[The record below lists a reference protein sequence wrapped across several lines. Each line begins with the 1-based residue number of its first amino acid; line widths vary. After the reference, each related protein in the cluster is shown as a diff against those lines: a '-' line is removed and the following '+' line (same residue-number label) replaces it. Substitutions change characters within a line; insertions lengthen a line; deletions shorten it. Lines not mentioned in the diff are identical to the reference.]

1 MKRLAACS
9 TATGCAGPRAGIRRK
24 APASQTSAAPVATFF
39 VALAALAAL
48 TAAPTAAQVAVRAGT
63 LHTVSGPPIENA
75 VVVAGAHGKIE
86 WVGPAAEADVPDGV
100 EVLEAAVVTPGLVDP
115 HSVVGLSG
123 ALNSNVGPVRDQD
136 QLERSSPI
144 QPDLRAIDAY
154 DANETLVEWVRS
166 YGVTTMHTGHG
177 PGALVSGQTMIA
189 KTRGRNVD
197 QAVVVPARMLAS
209 TLGNAVSSNFQ
220 SPGTSAK
227 GIAMLRNAL
236 LGAQAYLEQAQKA
249 AEAGAEDGDEAGGRE
264 AEGDEAEGDEA
275 EGDEAEDDEAEGD
288 EAEGDEA
295 DGEEGDAR
303 PAPKPPARD
312 LSKEALGQ
320 VLEGELSLLITAN
333 TVPEIAAALR
343 LQQEFGFDLVLDGAA
358 ESYLLLDEIREAGVP
373 VLLHPPMSR
382 VRNGSWETAASL
394 ADAGI
399 PFAIQTGFE
408 GYVPKTRVLLW
419 EAAIAAAN
427 GLGME
432 RALEAVTLSPARI
445 LGIDDRVGSVEVG
458 KDADLALF
466 DGDPFEYTSHICG
479 VIIEAEVMSS
489 ECR

>member
-1 MKRLAACS
+1 MTRLAACR
-9 TATGCAGPRAGIRRK
+9 TATGCAG
-24 APASQTSAAPVATFF
+24 AAPGATFF
-39 VALAALAAL
+39 GVLATLAALAALAA
-48 TAAPTAAQVAVRAGT
+48 APAAAQVAVRAGT
-63 LHTVSGPPIENA
+63 LHTVSGEPIENA
-75 VVVAGAHGKIE
+75 VVIAGADGKIE
-86 WVGPAAEADVPDGV
+86 WVGPAADANIPDGV
-100 EVLEAAVVTPGLVDP
+100 DVLEAAVVTPGLVDAR
-115 HSVVGLSG
+115 SVVGLSG

-136 QLERSSPI
+136 QLERSSPL

-154 DANETLVEWVRS
+154 DATETLVEWVRS

-189 KTRGRNVD
+189 KTRGRNVE

-227 GIAMLRNAL
+227 GVAMLRNAL
-236 LGAQAYLEQAQKA
+236 LGAEAYLEQVRNAE
-249 AEAGAEDGDEAGGRE
+249 EAGAED
-264 AEGDEAEGDEA
+264 
-275 EGDEAEDDEAEGD
+275 DDEA
-288 EAEGDEA
+288 AGDEA
-295 DGEEGDAR
+295 DGEEGDAK
-303 PAPKPPARD
+303 PAPQPPPRD
-312 LSKEALGQ
+312 LAKEALGQ
-320 VLEGELSLLITAN
+320 VLNGELSLLVTAN
-333 TVPEIAAALR
+333 TVPEMAAALR
-343 LQQEFGFDLVLDGAA
+343 LQREFGFDLVLDSAA

-373 VLLHPPMSR
+373 VLIHPTMSR
-382 VRNGSWETAASL
+382 VRNGSFETAASL

-408 GYVPKTRVLLW
+408 GYVPKSRVLLW
-419 EAAIAAAN
+419 EAGVAAAN

-432 RALEAVTLSPARI
+432 RALEAITLSPARI
-445 LGIDDRVGSVEVG
+445 LGIDDRVGSIEVG

-479 VIIEAEVMSS
+479 VIIEAEVMSA

>member
-1 MKRLAACS
+1 MMARDADFFLKGNRPGVCARL
-9 TATGCAGPRAGIRRK
+9 RLGI
-24 APASQTSAAPVATFF
+24 TFF
-39 VALAALAAL
+39 SFALAAV
-48 TAAPTAAQVAVRAGT
+48 TAVPTAAQVAVRAGT
-63 LHTVSGPPIENA
+63 LHTVSGSPIEDA
-75 VVVAGAHGKIE
+75 VVIAGADGKIE
-86 WVGPAAEADVPDGV
+86 WVGPAAEADIPDGAR
-100 EVLEAAVVTPGLVDP
+100 VLEAAVVTPGLVDP

-177 PGALVSGQTMIA
+177 PGALVSGQTMVA

-236 LGAQAYLEQAQKA
+236 FGAQAYLDQVQQAE
-249 AEAGAEDGDEAGGRE
+249 EAGAED
-264 AEGDEAEGDEA
+264 
-275 EGDEAEDDEAEGD
+275 GD

-295 DGEEGDAR
+295 DGEEGDAK

-333 TVPEIAAALR
+333 TVPEIASALR

-373 VLLHPPMSR
+373 VLLHATMSR
-382 VRNGSWETAASL
+382 VRNGSYETAASL

-419 EAAIAAAN
+419 EAAVAAAN

-445 LGIDDRVGSVEVG
+445 LGIDDRVGSIEVG

-466 DGDPFEYTSHICG
+466 DGDPFEYTSHVCG
-479 VIIEAEVMSS
+479 VIIESEVMSS

>member
-1 MKRLAACS
+1 MTAGAPHIFPEGNRSGVCARLRLGTIS
-9 TATGCAGPRAGIRRK
+9 
-24 APASQTSAAPVATFF
+24 FF
-39 VALAALAAL
+39 VTAVLLAALAA
-48 TAAPTAAQVAVRAGT
+48 TPAAAQVAVRAGT
-63 LHTVSGPPIENA
+63 LHTVSGAPIENA
-75 VVVAGAHGKIE
+75 VVIAGADGRIE
-86 WVGPAAEADVPDGV
+86 WVGPAAEANIPDGV
-100 EVLEAAVVTPGLVDP
+100 DVLEAAIVTPGLVDAR
-115 HSVVGLSG
+115 SVVGLSG

-136 QLERSSPI
+136 QLERSSPL

-166 YGVTTMHTGHG
+166 YGVTTLHTGHG

-189 KTRGRNVD
+189 KTRGRNVE
-197 QAVVVPARMLAS
+197 QATLMPVRMLAA

-227 GIAMLRNAL
+227 GIAMLRSAL
-236 LGAQAYLEQAQKA
+236 HGAQAYLDQVRKA
-249 AEAGAEDGDEAGGRE
+249 EEAGGDE
-264 AEGDEAEGDEA
+264 NGDEDE
-275 EGDEAEDDEAEGD
+275 
-288 EAEGDEA
+288 
-295 DGEEGDAR
+295 DAR
-303 PAPKPPARD
+303 PAPQPPPRD

-320 VLEGELSLLITAN
+320 VLDGELSLLMTAN
-333 TVPEIAAALR
+333 TVAEMASALR
-343 LQQEFGFDLVLDGAA
+343 LQQEFGFDLVLDSAA
-358 ESYLLLDEIREAGVP
+358 ESYLLLEEIREAGVP
-373 VLLHPPMSR
+373 VLLHPTMSR
-382 VRNGSWETAASL
+382 VRNGSYETAAQL

-445 LGIDDRVGSVEVG
+445 LGIDDRVGSIEVG

-479 VIIEAEVMSS
+479 VIIESEVMSA

>member
-1 MKRLAACS
+1 MKRLG
-9 TATGCAGPRAGIRRK
+9 TTLLL
-24 APASQTSAAPVATFF
+24 VA
-39 VALAALAAL
+39 VAALAGVAGGP
-48 TAAPTAAQVAVRAGT
+48 AAAQVAVRAET
-63 LHTVSGPPIENA
+63 LHTVSGAPIQDA
-75 VVVAGAHGKIE
+75 VVIAGADGKIE
-86 WVGPAAEADVPDGV
+86 WVGPAADANIPDGV

-166 YGVTTMHTGHG
+166 YGVTTLHTGHG
-177 PGALVSGQTMIA
+177 PGALISGQTMIA

-197 QAVVVPARMLAS
+197 EATLVPARMLAS

-220 SPGTSAK
+220 SPGTSSK
-227 GIAMLRNAL
+227 GVAMLRSAL
-236 LGAQAYLEQAQKA
+236 IGAQAYLEQVRKA
-249 AEAGAEDGDEAGGRE
+249 EDPGNAGILPASESPGAEQSGDAESSDD
-264 AEGDEAEGDEA
+264 EGDTK
-275 EGDEAEDDEAEGD
+275 
-288 EAEGDEA
+288 
-295 DGEEGDAR
+295 
-303 PAPKPPARD
+303 PAPQPPPRD
-312 LSKEALGQ
+312 LAKEALGQ
-320 VLEGELSLLITAN
+320 VLDGELSLLITAN

-343 LQQEFGFDLVLDGAA
+343 LQHEFGFDLVLDGAA

-373 VLLHPPMSR
+373 VVLHPTMSR
-382 VRNGSWETAASL
+382 VRNGSYETASRL

-399 PFAIQTGFE
+399 PFALQTGFE

-427 GLGME
+427 GLGQG
-432 RALEAVTLSPARI
+432 RALEAITLSPARI
-445 LGIDDRVGSVEVG
+445 LGIDDRVGSIEVG

-479 VIIEAEVMSS
+479 VIIESEVMST

>member
-1 MKRLAACS
+1 M
-9 TATGCAGPRAGIRRK
+9 TARNPDVFPKGDRPGSRARCLGTASFFAGL
-24 APASQTSAAPVATFF
+24 
-39 VALAALAAL
+39 VALAAIPA
-48 TAAPTAAQVAVRAGT
+48 AAQVAVRAGT
-63 LHTVSGPPIENA
+63 LHTVSGAPIENA
-75 VVVAGAHGKIE
+75 VVIAGADGRIE
-86 WVGPAAEADVPDGV
+86 WVGPAADANIPDGV
-100 EVLEAAVVTPGLVDP
+100 DVLEAAVVTPGLVDAR
-115 HSVVGLSG
+115 SVVGLSG

-136 QLERSSPI
+136 QLERSSPL

-166 YGVTTMHTGHG
+166 YGVTTLHTGHG

-189 KTRGRNVD
+189 KTRGRNVE
-197 QAVVVPARMLAS
+197 QATLMPVRMLAA

-220 SPGTSAK
+220 SPGRRQRGSRCCEAPFTAPRPTSTRC
-227 GIAMLRNAL
+227 GRPRRPMPR
-236 LGAQAYLEQAQKA
+236 GTVES
-249 AEAGAEDGDEAGGRE
+249 DGDGNGE
-264 AEGDEAEGDEA
+264 
-275 EGDEAEDDEAEGD
+275 EDD
-288 EAEGDEA
+288 
-295 DGEEGDAR
+295 DAK
-303 PAPKPPARD
+303 PAPQPPPRD

-320 VLEGELSLLITAN
+320 VLSGELSLLVTAN
-333 TVPEIAAALR
+333 TVAEMASALR
-343 LQQEFGFDLVLDGAA
+343 LQQEFGFNLVLDSAA

-373 VLLHPPMSR
+373 VLLHPTMSR
-382 VRNGSWETAASL
+382 VRNGSYETAGQL

-432 RALEAVTLSPARI
+432 RALEAITLSPARI
-445 LGIDDRVGSVEVG
+445 LGIDDRVGSIEVG

-479 VIIEAEVMSS
+479 VIIESEVLST

>member
-1 MKRLAACS
+1 MKRLG
-9 TATGCAGPRAGIRRK
+9 T
-24 APASQTSAAPVATFF
+24 TSFL
-39 VALAALAAL
+39 VALAALAGMPA
-48 TAAPTAAQVAVRAGT
+48 AAQVAVRAGT
-63 LHTVSGPPIENA
+63 LHTVSGDAIENA
-75 VVVAGAHGKIE
+75 VVIAGADGKIA
-86 WVGPAAEADVPDGV
+86 WVGPTAEADIPDGTD
-100 EVLEAAVVTPGLVDP
+100 VLEAAVVTPGLVDAR
-115 HSVVGLSG
+115 SVVGLSG

-136 QLERSSPI
+136 QLERSSPL

-166 YGVTTMHTGHG
+166 YGVTTLHTGHG
-177 PGALVSGQTMIA
+177 PGALISGQTMIA

-197 QAVVVPARMLAS
+197 QAAVVPARMLAS

-227 GIAMLRNAL
+227 GVAMLRNAL
-236 LGAQAYLEQAQKA
+236 HGAQAYLEQVRKA
-249 AEAGAEDGDEAGGRE
+249 EEAGR
-264 AEGDEAEGDEA
+264 
-275 EGDEAEDDEAEGD
+275 DDEGESD
-288 EAEGDEA
+288 A
-295 DGEEGDAR
+295 DGEEAGNDDENGDAK
-303 PAPKPPARD
+303 PAPKPPPRD
-312 LSKEALGQ
+312 LAKEALGQ
-320 VLEGELSLLITAN
+320 VLDGELSLLITAN
-333 TVPEIAAALR
+333 AVPEIAAALR
-343 LQQEFGFDLVLDGAA
+343 LQREFGFDLVLDGAA

-373 VLLHPPMSR
+373 VLLHPTMSR
-382 VRNGSWETAASL
+382 VRNGSYETASQL

-479 VIIEAEVMSS
+479 VIVESEVLSA

>member
-1 MKRLAACS
+1 MKRLG
-9 TATGCAGPRAGIRRK
+9 TASC
-24 APASQTSAAPVATFF
+24 F
-39 VALAALAAL
+39 VALAALATT
-48 TAAPTAAQVAVRAGT
+48 TAAAQVAVRAGT

-75 VVVAGAHGKIE
+75 VVIAGADGRIE
-86 WVGPAAEADVPDGV
+86 WVGPAAEANIPDGV
-100 EVLEAAVVTPGLVDP
+100 DVLEAAVVTPGLVDAR
-115 HSVVGLSG
+115 SVVGLSG

-136 QLERSSPI
+136 QLERSSPL

-166 YGVTTMHTGHG
+166 YGVTTLHTGHG

-189 KTRGRNVD
+189 KTRGRNVE

-227 GIAMLRNAL
+227 GIAMLRSAL
-236 LGAQAYLEQAQKA
+236 HGAQAYLEQVQKA
-249 AEAGAEDGDEAGGRE
+249 EEAGGDENVESDDGEEDGDAK
-264 AEGDEAEGDEA
+264 
-275 EGDEAEDDEAEGD
+275 
-288 EAEGDEA
+288 
-295 DGEEGDAR
+295 
-303 PAPKPPARD
+303 PAPQQPPRD

-320 VLEGELSLLITAN
+320 VLDGELSLLITVN

-343 LQQEFGFDLVLDGAA
+343 LQQEFGFDLVLDSAA

-373 VLLHPPMSR
+373 VLLHPTMSR
-382 VRNGSWETAASL
+382 VRNGSYETAATL

-432 RALEAVTLSPARI
+432 RALEAITLSPARI
-445 LGIDDRVGSVEVG
+445 LGIDDRVGSIEVG

-479 VIIEAEVMSS
+479 VIIESEVLST

>member
-1 MKRLAACS
+1 MKRPAPGWNGFRPLEGQASCPHSHARRSLRHRAAN
-9 TATGCAGPRAGIRRK
+9 TPRTR
-24 APASQTSAAPVATFF
+24 PAAAVLT
-39 VALAALAAL
+39 ALAALAAIP
-48 TAAPTAAQVAVRAGT
+48 AAAQVAVRAGT
-63 LHTVSGPPIENA
+63 LHAVSGAPIENA
-75 VVVAGAHGKIE
+75 VVIAGADGRIE
-86 WVGPAAEADVPDGV
+86 WVGPAAEADIPEGV
-100 EVLEAAVVTPGLVDP
+100 EVLEAAVVTPGLVDAR
-115 HSVVGLSG
+115 SVVGLSG

-136 QLERSSPI
+136 QLERSSPL

-166 YGVTTMHTGHG
+166 YGVTTLHTGHG
-177 PGALVSGQTMIA
+177 PGALISGQTMIA
-189 KTRGRNVD
+189 KTRGRNVE
-197 QAVVVPARMLAS
+197 QAALMPVRMLAA

-236 LGAQAYLEQAQKA
+236 HGAREYLDQVREAEEA
-249 AEAGAEDGDEAGGRE
+249 ERGENGEREAGDEEEDGDAGST
-264 AEGDEAEGDEA
+264 
-275 EGDEAEDDEAEGD
+275 
-288 EAEGDEA
+288 
-295 DGEEGDAR
+295 
-303 PAPKPPARD
+303 PQPPPRD
-312 LSKEALGQ
+312 LSSEALGQ
-320 VLEGELSLLITAN
+320 VLSGEISLLVTAN
-333 TVPEIAAALR
+333 TVAEMASALR
-343 LQQEFGFDLVLDGAA
+343 LQEEFGFDLVLDSAA
-358 ESYLLLDEIREAGVP
+358 EAYLLIDEIREAGVP
-373 VLLHPPMSR
+373 VLLHPTMSR
-382 VRNGSWETAASL
+382 VRNGSWETAAAL

-427 GLGME
+427 GLGLE

-445 LGIDDRVGSVEVG
+445 LGIDDRVGSIEVG

-479 VIIEAEVMSS
+479 VIIESEVMSA

>member
-1 MKRLAACS
+1 MKRLGTTLALALL
-9 TATGCAGPRAGIRRK
+9 
-24 APASQTSAAPVATFF
+24 
-39 VALAALAAL
+39 VALAGGPA
-48 TAAPTAAQVAVRAGT
+48 AAQVAVRAET
-63 LHTVSGPPIENA
+63 LHTVSGAPIQNA
-75 VVVAGAHGKIE
+75 IVIAGADGKIE
-86 WVGPAAEADVPDGV
+86 WVGPAADANIPDGV

-166 YGVTTMHTGHG
+166 YGVTTLHTGHG
-177 PGALVSGQTMIA
+177 PGALISGQTMIA
-189 KTRGRNVD
+189 KTRGRNVE
-197 QAVVVPARMLAS
+197 QATLVPARMLAA

-220 SPGTSAK
+220 SPGTSSK
-227 GIAMLRNAL
+227 GVAMLRGAL
-236 LGAQAYLEQAQKA
+236 IDAQAYLEQVRKVEEGETESADDDG
-249 AEAGAEDGDEAGGRE
+249 EHDNGDEDSEGHHDDDGDAK
-264 AEGDEAEGDEA
+264 
-275 EGDEAEDDEAEGD
+275 
-288 EAEGDEA
+288 
-295 DGEEGDAR
+295 
-303 PAPKPPARD
+303 PAPKPPPRD
-312 LSKEALGQ
+312 LAKEALGQ
-320 VLEGELSLLITAN
+320 VLDGELSLLITAN

-343 LQQEFGFDLVLDGAA
+343 LQHEFGFDLVLDGAA

-373 VLLHPPMSR
+373 VVLHPTMSR
-382 VRNGSWETAASL
+382 VRNGSFETAAKL

-427 GLGME
+427 GLGLE
-432 RALEAVTLSPARI
+432 RALEAITLTPARI
-445 LGIDDRVGSVEVG
+445 LGIDDRVGSIEVG

-479 VIIEAEVMSS
+479 VIIESEVMSA

>member
-1 MKRLAACS
+1 MKRLG
-9 TATGCAGPRAGIRRK
+9 T
-24 APASQTSAAPVATFF
+24 TSFF

-48 TAAPTAAQVAVRAGT
+48 AAIPAAAQVAVRAGT
-63 LHTVSGPPIENA
+63 LHTVSGAPIENA
-75 VVVAGAHGKIE
+75 VVIAGADGTIE
-86 WVGPAAEADVPDGV
+86 WVGPAAEADIPDGV
-100 EVLEAAVVTPGLVDP
+100 DVLEAAVVTPGLVDAR
-115 HSVVGLSG
+115 SVVGLSG

-136 QLERSSPI
+136 QLERSSPL

-166 YGVTTMHTGHG
+166 YGVTTLHTGHG

-189 KTRGRNVD
+189 KTRGRNVE
-197 QAVVVPARMLAS
+197 QATLTPVRMLAA

-236 LGAQAYLEQAQKA
+236 HGAQAYLDQVHKA
-249 AEAGAEDGDEAGGRE
+249 EEAGGDGNGE
-264 AEGDEAEGDEA
+264 SDGAGNGDEDE
-275 EGDEAEDDEAEGD
+275 DE
-288 EAEGDEA
+288 
-295 DGEEGDAR
+295 DA
-303 PAPKPPARD
+303 KPSPQPPTRD

-320 VLEGELSLLITAN
+320 VLDGELSLLVTAN
-333 TVPEIAAALR
+333 TVAEMASALR
-343 LQQEFGFDLVLDGAA
+343 LQQEFGFDLVLDSAA

-373 VLLHPPMSR
+373 VLLHPTMSR
-382 VRNGSWETAASL
+382 VRNGSYETASKL

-445 LGIDDRVGSVEVG
+445 LGIADRVGSIEVG

-479 VIIEAEVMSS
+479 VIIESEVMSA

>member
-1 MKRLAACS
+1 MKRTALAWNKFRPLG
-9 TATGCAGPRAGIRRK
+9 TRASCPHPHARR
-24 APASQTSAAPVATFF
+24 SLRNSAANTPRTLLAT
-39 VALAALAAL
+39 AAL
-48 TAAPTAAQVAVRAGT
+48 TILAGSTAAAQVAVRAGI

-75 VVVAGAHGKIE
+75 VVIAGADGKIE
-86 WVGPAAEADVPDGV
+86 WVGPAADANIPDGV
-100 EVLEAAVVTPGLVDP
+100 DVLEAAVVTPGLVDP

-166 YGVTTMHTGHG
+166 YGVTTLHTGHG

-197 QAVVVPARMLAS
+197 EATLVPARMLAS

-220 SPGTSAK
+220 SPGTSSK
-227 GIAMLRNAL
+227 GVAMLRSAL
-236 LGAQAYLEQAQKA
+236 IGAQAYMEQVRKA
-249 AEAGAEDGDEAGGRE
+249 EDPGNAGILPASEGPGAEQSGDAVSSNDDGDDEDSEGHHDGDEK
-264 AEGDEAEGDEA
+264 
-275 EGDEAEDDEAEGD
+275 
-288 EAEGDEA
+288 
-295 DGEEGDAR
+295 
-303 PAPKPPARD
+303 PAPQPPARD
-312 LSKEALGQ
+312 LAKEALGQ

-333 TVPEIAAALR
+333 TVPEIAAAMR
-343 LQQEFGFDLVLDGAA
+343 LQREFGFDLVLDGAA

-373 VLLHPPMSR
+373 VVLHATMSR
-382 VRNGSWETAASL
+382 VRNGSYETAAQF

-399 PFAIQTGFE
+399 PFALQTGFE

-427 GLGME
+427 GLGQE
-432 RALEAVTLSPARI
+432 RALEAITLSPARI
-445 LGIDDRVGSVEVG
+445 LGIDDRVGSIEVG

-479 VIIEAEVMSS
+479 VIIESEVMSA

>member
-1 MKRLAACS
+1 MKRLGTIS
-9 TATGCAGPRAGIRRK
+9 
-24 APASQTSAAPVATFF
+24 FF
-39 VALAALAAL
+39 VTAVLLAALAA
-48 TAAPTAAQVAVRAGT
+48 TPAAAQVVVRAGT
-63 LHTVSGPPIENA
+63 LHTVSGAPIENA
-75 VVVAGAHGKIE
+75 VVIADADGTIE
-86 WVGPAAEADVPDGV
+86 WVGPAAEADIPDGV
-100 EVLEAAVVTPGLVDP
+100 DVLEAAVVTPGLVDAR
-115 HSVVGLSG
+115 SVVGLSG

-136 QLERSSPI
+136 QLERSSPL

-154 DANETLVEWVRS
+154 DANETLVEWVRT
-166 YGVTTMHTGHG
+166 YGVTTLHTGHG
-177 PGALVSGQTMIA
+177 PGALISGQTMIA
-189 KTRGRNVD
+189 KTRGRNVE
-197 QAVVVPARMLAS
+197 QATLMPVRMLAA

-227 GIAMLRNAL
+227 GIAMLRSAL
-236 LGAQAYLEQAQKA
+236 HGAQAYLDQVRKA
-249 AEAGAEDGDEAGGRE
+249 EEAASDGNGEDDGDAEDGDAK
-264 AEGDEAEGDEA
+264 
-275 EGDEAEDDEAEGD
+275 
-288 EAEGDEA
+288 
-295 DGEEGDAR
+295 
-303 PAPKPPARD
+303 PAPQPPPRD

-320 VLEGELSLLITAN
+320 VLDGELSLLVTAN
-333 TVPEIAAALR
+333 TVAEMASALR
-343 LQQEFGFDLVLDGAA
+343 LQQEFGFDLVLDSAA

-373 VLLHPPMSR
+373 VLLHPTMSR
-382 VRNGSWETAASL
+382 VRNGSYETAAQL

-445 LGIDDRVGSVEVG
+445 LGIDDRVGSIEVG

-479 VIIEAEVMSS
+479 VIIESQVMSA

>member
-1 MKRLAACS
+1 MKRLG
-9 TATGCAGPRAGIRRK
+9 TTLLL
-24 APASQTSAAPVATFF
+24 VA
-39 VALAALAAL
+39 VAALAGGPA
-48 TAAPTAAQVAVRAGT
+48 AAQVAVRAET
-63 LHTVSGPPIENA
+63 LHTVSGPPIRNA
-75 VVVAGAHGKIE
+75 VVIAGADGKIE
-86 WVGPAAEADVPDGV
+86 WVGPAADANIPDGTR
-100 EVLEAAVVTPGLVDP
+100 VLEAAVVTPGLVDP

-166 YGVTTMHTGHG
+166 YGVTTLHTGHG
-177 PGALVSGQTMIA
+177 PGALISGQTMIA
-189 KTRGRNVD
+189 KTQGRKRGAGHPGAGADARRDARQRRVLELPVAGDVFQGRGHAARRLHWRPGVPGAGAQGRGSRRRGRILRRQRRRGFRGSPRRRR
-197 QAVVVPARMLAS
+197 QA
-209 TLGNAVSSNFQ
+209 
-220 SPGTSAK
+220 
-227 GIAMLRNAL
+227 
-236 LGAQAYLEQAQKA
+236 
-249 AEAGAEDGDEAGGRE
+249 
-264 AEGDEAEGDEA
+264 
-275 EGDEAEDDEAEGD
+275 
-288 EAEGDEA
+288 
-295 DGEEGDAR
+295 
-303 PAPKPPARD
+303 APKPPPRD
-312 LSKEALGQ
+312 LAKEALGQ
-320 VLEGELSLLITAN
+320 ALDGELSLLITAN

-343 LQQEFGFDLVLDGAA
+343 LQSEFGFDLVLDGAA

-373 VLLHPPMSR
+373 VVLHPTMSR
-382 VRNGSWETAASL
+382 VRNGSYETAAKL

-399 PFAIQTGFE
+399 PFALQTGFE

-432 RALEAVTLSPARI
+432 RALEAITLSPARI
-445 LGIDDRVGSVEVG
+445 LGIDDRVGSIEVG

-479 VIIEAEVMSS
+479 VIIEAEVMST

>member
-1 MKRLAACS
+1 MKN
-9 TATGCAGPRAGIRRK
+9 AT
-24 APASQTSAAPVATFF
+24 
-39 VALAALAAL
+39 ALAALLVAA
-48 TAAPTAAQVAVRAGT
+48 TTSSAVAQVAVRAGT
-63 LHTVSGPPIENA
+63 LHTVSGDAIENA
-75 VVVAGAHGKIE
+75 VVIAGADGRIA
-86 WVGPAAEADVPDGV
+86 WVGPAAEADIPDGTD
-100 EVLEAAVVTPGLVDP
+100 VLEAAVVTPGLVDAR
-115 HSVVGLSG
+115 SVVGLSG

-136 QLERSSPI
+136 QLERSSPL

-166 YGVTTMHTGHG
+166 YGVTTLHTGHG
-177 PGALVSGQTMIA
+177 PGALISGQTMIA

-227 GIAMLRNAL
+227 GVAMLRNAL
-236 LGAQAYLEQAQKA
+236 HGAQAYLEQVRKA
-249 AEAGAEDGDEAGGRE
+249 EEAGDDEDGGN
-264 AEGDEAEGDEA
+264 GDENG
-275 EGDEAEDDEAEGD
+275 
-288 EAEGDEA
+288 
-295 DGEEGDAR
+295 GENGDAEEDADAKS
-303 PAPKPPARD
+303 APQPPPRD

-320 VLEGELSLLITAN
+320 VLDGELSLLIAAN

-343 LQQEFGFDLVLDGAA
+343 LQREFGFDLVLDSAA
-358 ESYLLLDEIREAGVP
+358 ESYLLLDEIREAGAP
-373 VLLHPPMSR
+373 VLLHPTMSR
-382 VRNGSWETAASL
+382 VRNGSYETASKL

-445 LGIDDRVGSVEVG
+445 LGIDDRVGSIEVG

-479 VIIEAEVMSS
+479 VIIESEVLST

>member
-1 MKRLAACS
+1 MKRL
-9 TATGCAGPRAGIRRK
+9 GI
-24 APASQTSAAPVATFF
+24 TFF
-39 VALAALAAL
+39 SFALAALTAAL

-75 VVVAGAHGKIE
+75 VVIAGADGKIE
-86 WVGPAAEADVPDGV
+86 WVGPAAEADIPDGAR
-100 EVLEAAVVTPGLVDP
+100 VLEAAVVTPGLVDP

-236 LGAQAYLEQAQKA
+236 FGAQAYLDQVQQA
-249 AEAGAEDGDEAGGRE
+249 AEAGTED
-264 AEGDEAEGDEA
+264 
-275 EGDEAEDDEAEGD
+275 GD

-295 DGEEGDAR
+295 DGEEGDAK
-303 PAPKPPARD
+303 PAPKAPARD

-333 TVPEIAAALR
+333 TVPEIASALR

-373 VLLHPPMSR
+373 VLLHPTMSR
-382 VRNGSWETAASL
+382 VRNGSYETAASL

-479 VIIEAEVMSS
+479 VIIESEVMST
-489 ECR
+489 ECQ

>member
-1 MKRLAACS
+1 MKRLGTTLALALL
-9 TATGCAGPRAGIRRK
+9 
-24 APASQTSAAPVATFF
+24 
-39 VALAALAAL
+39 VALAGGPA
-48 TAAPTAAQVAVRAGT
+48 AAQVAVRAET
-63 LHTVSGPPIENA
+63 LHTVSGPPIQNA
-75 VVVAGAHGKIE
+75 VVIAGADGKIE
-86 WVGPAAEADVPDGV
+86 WVGPAADANIPDGAR
-100 EVLEAAVVTPGLVDP
+100 VLEAAVVTPGLVDP

-166 YGVTTMHTGHG
+166 YGVTTLHTGHG
-177 PGALVSGQTMIA
+177 PGALISGQTMIA
-189 KTRGRNVD
+189 KTRGRNVE
-197 QAVVVPARMLAS
+197 QATLVPARMLAA

-220 SPGTSAK
+220 SPGTSSK
-227 GIAMLRNAL
+227 GVAMLRGAFI
-236 LGAQAYLEQAQKA
+236 GAQAYLEQVRKA
-249 AEAGAEDGDEAGGRE
+249 EEAGDEGESSDDNGDEDS
-264 AEGDEAEGDEA
+264 EGHH
-275 EGDEAEDDEAEGD
+275 DD
-288 EAEGDEA
+288 
-295 DGEEGDAR
+295 DAKSS
-303 PAPKPPARD
+303 PKPPPRD
-312 LSKEALGQ
+312 LAKEALGQ
-320 VLEGELSLLITAN
+320 VLDGELSLLITAN

-373 VLLHPPMSR
+373 VVLHPTMSR
-382 VRNGSWETAASL
+382 VRNGSFETAAKL

-399 PFAIQTGFE
+399 PFALQTGFE

-427 GLGME
+427 GLGRE
-432 RALEAVTLSPARI
+432 RALEAITLTPARI
-445 LGIDDRVGSVEVG
+445 LGIDDRVGSIEVG

-479 VIIEAEVMSS
+479 VIIESEVMST

>member
-1 MKRLAACS
+1 MKRLG
-9 TATGCAGPRAGIRRK
+9 TTLLL
-24 APASQTSAAPVATFF
+24 VA
-39 VALAALAAL
+39 VAALAGGPA
-48 TAAPTAAQVAVRAGT
+48 AAQVAVRAET
-63 LHTVSGPPIENA
+63 LHTVSGPPIQNA
-75 VVVAGAHGKIE
+75 VVIAGADGKIE
-86 WVGPAAEADVPDGV
+86 WVGPAADANIPDGAR
-100 EVLEAAVVTPGLVDP
+100 VLEAAVVTPGLVDP

-166 YGVTTMHTGHG
+166 YGVTTLHTGHG
-177 PGALVSGQTMIA
+177 PGALISGQTMIA
-189 KTRGRNVD
+189 KTRGRNVE
-197 QAVVVPARMLAS
+197 QATLVPARMLAA

-220 SPGTSAK
+220 SPGTSSK
-227 GIAMLRNAL
+227 GVAMLRGAL
-236 LGAQAYLEQAQKA
+236 IGAQEYLEQVRKA
-249 AEAGAEDGDEAGGRE
+249 ENPGNAGILPASEGPGAEQSGDAVSSDDDGDAK
-264 AEGDEAEGDEA
+264 
-275 EGDEAEDDEAEGD
+275 
-288 EAEGDEA
+288 
-295 DGEEGDAR
+295 
-303 PAPKPPARD
+303 PAPKPPPRD
-312 LSKEALGQ
+312 LAKEALGQ
-320 VLEGELSLLITAN
+320 VLDGELSLLITAN

-343 LQQEFGFDLVLDGAA
+343 LQHEFGFDLVLDGAA

-373 VLLHPPMSR
+373 VVLHPTMSR
-382 VRNGSWETAASL
+382 VRNGSYETAAKL

-408 GYVPKTRVLLW
+408 SYVPKTRVLLW

-427 GLGME
+427 GLGQE
-432 RALEAVTLSPARI
+432 RALEAITLSAARI

-479 VIIEAEVMSS
+479 VIIEAEVMST